1 MTPRGLLNSAEQ
13 CMQCIDVRTRS
24 AALFFFSLAVWS
36 RTHAEGGL
44 RTWQGVD
51 NVHAE
56 GRSASSTHMNTHLKR
71 WRAGEEA
78 FQQGDQT

>member
-1 MTPRGLLNSAEQ
+1 
-13 CMQCIDVRTRS
+13 MQCIDVRTRS
-24 AALFFFSLAVWS
+24 AAFFFFSLSGCLVAHT
-36 RTHAEGGL
+36 RREGGL